1 MQTQTETPHA
11 EKLVQSI
18 ARYIEERAGEAVT
31 LGELSAETG
40 LSPFH
45 LQRVFKKATGVTP
58 KAWARGYRLNRFQA
72 ALKTAPSVTDAIY
85 EAGFGAASR
94 AYENVAADLG
104 MKPGSWRRC
113 GDGVEIAY
121 AIAPTEF
128 GYLLVATTA
137 RGICAVRLGNSAEE
151 LESGFHGDF
160 QRATLSKDDR
170 LSLLVDQILV
180 LIGSD
185 RPSPRLPL
193 DIRATAFQQRV
204 WQHLQTIPRGETR
217 TYSQVAA
224 EIGSPSATRAV
235 ARACATNPV
244 ALVVPCHRV
253 VGADGSLTGYRW
265 GVDRKRK
272 LLAMERDGLNAPA
285 QNAVVQPAEK
295 TIDKVRR

>member
-1 MQTQTETPHA
+1 MQTELSHP
-11 EKLVQSI
+11 EGLVQNI
-18 ARYIEERAGEAVT
+18 ARYIEGRAGESVT

-58 KAWARGYRLNRFQA
+58 KAWARGYRLNRFQT
-72 ALKTAPSVTDAIY
+72 ALKTAPSITDAIY

-113 GDGVEIAY
+113 GDGIEIAY

-137 RGICAVRLGNSAEE
+137 RGICAVRLGGSVDE
-151 LESGFHGDF
+151 LESGFHSDF
-160 QRATLSKDDR
+160 QRAALSKDNR
-170 LSLLVDQILV
+170 LSSLVDQIIV
-180 LIGSD
+180 LIGSNA
-185 RPSPRLPL
+185 PSPHLPI

-224 EIGSPSATRAV
+224 EIGSPAATRAV
-235 ARACATNPV
+235 ARACAVNPV

-253 VGADGSLTGYRW
+253 VGADGGLTGYRW
-265 GVDRKRK
+265 GVERKRK
-272 LLAMERDGLNAPA
+272 LLDKERA
-285 QNAVVQPAEK
+285 
-295 TIDKVRR
+295 

>member
-1 MQTQTETPHA
+1 MQQES
-11 EKLVQSI
+11 LVQSI
-18 ARYIEERAGEAVT
+18 ARYIETRAGEAVT
-31 LGELSAETG
+31 LGELSAQTG
-40 LSPFH
+40 MSPFH

-58 KAWARGYRLNRFQA
+58 KAWARGYRLNRFQT

-113 GDGVEIAY
+113 GDGIEIAY

-137 RGICAVRLGNSAEE
+137 RGICAVRLGSSVEE
-151 LESGFHGDF
+151 LESGFQMDF
-160 QRATLSKDDR
+160 ARATRTRDDR
-170 LSLLVDQILV
+170 LSSLVDQIIV
-180 LIGSD
+180 LIGSNA
-185 RPSPRLPL
+185 PSPHLPL

-224 EIGSPSATRAV
+224 EIGSPSAIRAV
-235 ARACATNPV
+235 ARACATNPL
-244 ALVVPCHRV
+244 ALIVPCHRV
-253 VGADGSLTGYRW
+253 VGSNGSLTGYRW

-272 LLAMERDGLNAPA
+272 LLEKEGLELSAPA
-285 QNAVVQPAEK
+285 QDSVVQTTEK
-295 TIDKVRR
+295 SVDKVRRQ